1 MVHCIFQATP
11 VSCMPAWVYFSTFW
25 PLERAHHV
33 FLFMVVFAQMIALQN
48 DALAMID
55 EEEEEIYK
63 KRTIAKQK
71 KTIKLSGFG
80 IEE

>member
-1 MVHCIFQATP
+1 M
-11 VSCMPAWVYFSTFW
+11 
-25 PLERAHHV
+25 
-33 FLFMVVFAQMIALQN
+33 MIALQN

-71 KTIKLSGFG
+71 YKTVWVWY
-80 IEE
+80 

>member
-1 MVHCIFQATP
+1 M
-11 VSCMPAWVYFSTFW
+11 
-25 PLERAHHV
+25 
-33 FLFMVVFAQMIALQN
+33 MIALQN